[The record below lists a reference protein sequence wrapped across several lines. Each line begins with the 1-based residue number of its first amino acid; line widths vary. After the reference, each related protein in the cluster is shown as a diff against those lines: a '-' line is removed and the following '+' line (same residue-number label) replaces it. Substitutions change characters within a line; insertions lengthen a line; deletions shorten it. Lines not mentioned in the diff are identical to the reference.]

1 MVKTRDDSPLTQ
13 EEKEFYKDFMKNC
26 VDKYKKK
33 IKLGAGIPFEHD
45 HKNENDDVFT
55 EIRNEWKQGE
65 D

>member
-1 MVKTRDDSPLTQ
+1 MAKIRDDGPLTQ
-13 EEKEFYKDFMKNC
+13 EEKEYFIKNC

-33 IKLGAGIPFEHD
+33 IKLGAGIAFEHD

>member
-1 MVKTRDDSPLTQ
+1 MAKIRDDGPLTQ
-13 EEKEFYKDFMKNC
+13 EEKEFFIQNC

-33 IKLGAGIPFEHD
+33 IKLGAGIAFEHD
-45 HKNENDDVFT
+45 YKNENDDVFT

>member
-1 MVKTRDDSPLTQ
+1 MAKIRDDNPMTE
-13 EEKEFYKDFMKNC
+13 EEKSFYKDLMKKCNA
-26 VDKYKKK
+26 YKKN
-33 IKLGAGIPFEHD
+33 KLGAGIPFEHD

>member
-1 MVKTRDDSPLTQ
+1 
-13 EEKEFYKDFMKNC
+13 MKNC
-26 VDKYKKK
+26 VDKYKNK
-33 IKLGAGIPFEHD
+33 IKLGAGIQFEHD